1 MKGMA
6 ATKGS
11 AHNLKASQGPC
22 AQWARVSPEK
32 VERSVTAQV
41 QILPPQPIK
50 RPCHLRWQ
58 GFLLPAGTVFEPVSF
73 LGSEPSHNLMA
84 EAVKKSLQWSD
95 FKLKV
100 EHGKAARRLRY
111 RPFLKSIRYLFAGS
125 LRRQETRAVITKSR
139 CRRRYPYLSERV
151 KNIGPPLCLGK
162 P

>member
-95 FKLKV
+95 FKRKV
-100 EHGKAARRLRY
+100 EHGDSRAQTALVGLRHIYPMPVCRFFAKAKGR
-111 RPFLKSIRYLFAGS
+111 S
-125 LRRQETRAVITKSR
+125 
-139 CRRRYPYLSERV
+139 
-151 KNIGPPLCLGK
+151 
-162 P
+162 